1 MAKKIFY
8 AVLLVAIGASGA
20 WAENTMLKAKMK
32 PMIDSNKITRLVTV
46 QCPGGWTKSFDISGT
61 RSKWSENA
69 PVVTCKPNPGL
80 IKCPEGTYF
89 YVKGNEHQDGYKNG
103 EIGCHTPV
111 W

>member
-8 AVLLVAIGASGA
+8 AVLLIAMSTSGA
-20 WAENTMLKAKMK
+20 WADNSLLSTKMK
-32 PMIDSNKITRLVTV
+32 PTIDTNKLTRLVTV
-46 QCPGGWTKSFDISGT
+46 QCPAGWTKTLDKSEVKS
-61 RSKWSENA
+61 SWSENA

-80 IKCPEGTYF
+80 IRCPEGTYF
-89 YVKGNEHQDGYKNG
+89 YVKGNENQDGYKNG